1 MPATLNLTTMPG
13 SIEHN
18 DGYSSHTF
26 DLFGG
31 SLGRESV
38 VIATVADVRTA
49 VKRFGD
55 RMRADHPGTS
65 FAISATFKKGNR
77 KPRGFDDA
85 RKNGGLGQHAFMH
98 VVDKRTRIAT
108 PKAVAPAVDAP
119 AATPLVG

>member
-1 MPATLNLTTMPG
+1 MPATLNLSTMPG

-18 DGYSSHTF
+18 DRYSSHTV

-38 VIATVADVRTA
+38 VITTVADIRTA
-49 VKRFGD
+49 VERFGD
-55 RMRADHPGTS
+55 RVRADHPDAS
-65 FAISATFKKGNR
+65 FAISVTFKKGDR

-85 RKNGGLGQHAFMH
+85 YKNGGLGQHAFMH
-98 VVDKRTRIAT
+98 VVDKRTMAT
-108 PKAVAPAVDAP
+108 TPGVVAPAVDTS